1 MRQCAPPH
9 PPSPAW
15 PHALPLNNQDIEAAG
30 EIEMDA
36 IGNAGVAAA
45 AMQQSAEER
54 AEKQAAEQA
63 AAGATIGDGMTVQ
76 DRVGVGVKVV
86 V

>member
-1 MRQCAPPH
+1 M
-9 PPSPAW
+9 
-15 PHALPLNNQDIEAAG
+15 N
-30 EIEMDA
+30 A

-54 AEKQAAEQA
+54 AEKQA